1 MKGYDRKKYITKLLY
16 IYMLGYEIEF
26 GHMEA
31 IELLSSSKYSEK
43 HLVSFVSS
51 NCSKR
56 VIWRLHYFLMKV
68 TTF

>member
-43 HLVSFVSS
+43 HLVTFLFLKLFKGLFGS
-51 NCSKR
+51 
-56 VIWRLHYFLMKV
+56 YF
-68 TTF
+68 TS